1 MDKSPLHEDLPLVV
15 STFFLVLALT
25 RQLQASLAWGHESWN
40 MTEWL
45 INYSGGFVRRGLSG
59 EVVSLISAFTHVPA
73 NLVVVTLSV
82 AIYVLMFYLL
92 VRKVGGAIP
101 LAVMLSPIAMGA
113 PAYEEFVVRKDVLGI
128 LLLFVSL
135 QLRARPGNRLGK
147 HILVNVVTCSAI
159 LMHESFGFFG
169 LPALIAFNACAG
181 RDDRG
186 PAFSRLGWSG
196 LALAP
201 AILAFAAVLFFHGD
215 HQTAVAINS
224 HWRDLWVTVDPEG
237 CHLDTPCV
245 DTPWAAID
253 ALQWSLS
260 RTVSLNA
267 SLLGAFSAGIYV
279 PLAWLLTAIACYYFL
294 LQFLRIGTNEGEHSS
309 TALDQERVRLSSIL
323 LSQLVLMAPL
333 FVVGWDF
340 GRWIFLWTASSI
352 TLFAFG
358 YDPSRM
364 LPGLFNRVSSSV
376 VRRLPLAARPNP
388 WYLLLIGIPGCC
400 WGIESFF
407 ASSPIGYFAN
417 VIFEASQVMVAGS

>member
-1 MDKSPLHEDLPLVV
+1 VDKSPLHEDLPLVV

-224 HWRDLWVTVDPEG
+224 HWRDLWLTVDSEG

-267 SLLGAFSAGIYV
+267 SLLGSFSAGIYV
-279 PLAWLLTAIACYYFL
+279 PLAWLLTVIACYYFL
-294 LQFLRIGTNEGEHSS
+294 LWFLRTGSKEGDQSS
-309 TALDQERVRLSSIL
+309 TALGVERVRLSSIL

-340 GRWIFLWTASSI
+340 GRWIFLWTVSSI

-358 YDPSRM
+358 YDLSRI
-364 LPGLFNRVSSSV
+364 PAGLFDRASSKV
-376 VRRLPLAARPNP
+376 VRGLRFAEHPNP
-388 WYLLLIGIPGCC
+388 WYLLLVGIPGCC
-400 WGIESFF
+400 WGIHSYF

-417 VIFEASQVMVAGS
+417 VVMEAFEVTRTGL